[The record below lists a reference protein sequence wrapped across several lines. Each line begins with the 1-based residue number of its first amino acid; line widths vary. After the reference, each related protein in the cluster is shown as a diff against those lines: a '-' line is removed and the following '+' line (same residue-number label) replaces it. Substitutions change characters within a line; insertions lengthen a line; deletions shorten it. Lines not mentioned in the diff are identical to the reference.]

1 MKIKYKVTLYTS
13 EIPYDEPIE
22 DVEFDVDVTIPFN
35 YNDKESY
42 ELANTIKRDL
52 PYNEY
57 NVRTKIEVEKI
68 EHTQDNV
75 FASTEVNGKRATE
88 EFLLAIKGRTIEFE
102 VERRKYLKR
111 ALLQLISDTSDFFL
125 SISYGLKR
133 FVKRTVNRIVDNF
146 FTTDRADIAANMVRE
161 TDVGKKA
168 KLKKKIDEL
177 ETRVGKA
184 EEKLSMLESE
194 VKELLIAN
202 RRALNAHI
210 GDDRD
215 DNRIVREDR

>member
-1 MKIKYKVTLYTS
+1 MKIKYKVALYTS

-42 ELANTIKRDL
+42 ELANIIAREF

-57 NVRTKIEVEKI
+57 NVRTKIEVKKI

-75 FASTEVNGKRATE
+75 FASSEVNGKRATE

-111 ALLQLISDTSDFFL
+111 ALLQLISDTSNLFL
-125 SISYGLKR
+125 SISYGLKH
-133 FVKRTVNRIVDNF
+133 FVKRTVARIVDNF
-146 FTTDRADIAANMVRE
+146 FTTDRADIAANVARE
-161 TDVGKKA
+161 TEKEKALRIFEKSAKK
-168 KLKKKIDEL
+168 LSIM
-177 ETRVGKA
+177 
-184 EEKLSMLESE
+184 EEKLSELESE

-202 RRALNAHI
+202 RRALKALV

-215 DNRIVREDR
+215 DDGIVREDR

>member
-35 YNDKESY
+35 YGDKESY
-42 ELANTIKRDL
+42 ELANIIAREF

-57 NVRTKIEVEKI
+57 NVRTKIEVKKI

-75 FASTEVNGKRATE
+75 FASSEVNGKRATE

-111 ALLQLISDTSDFFL
+111 ALLQLISDTSDLFL
-125 SISYGLKR
+125 SISYGLKH
-133 FVKRTVNRIVDNF
+133 FVKRTVARIVDNF
-146 FTTDRADIAANMVRE
+146 FTTDRADIAANAARE
-161 TDVGKKA
+161 TEKEKALRIFEKSAKK
-168 KLKKKIDEL
+168 LS
-177 ETRVGKA
+177 TM
-184 EEKLSMLESE
+184 EEKLSELESE

-202 RRALNAHI
+202 RRALKALV

-215 DNRIVREDR
+215 DGIVREDR

>member
-42 ELANTIKRDL
+42 ELANIIAREF

-57 NVRTKIEVEKI
+57 NVRTKIEVKKI

-75 FASTEVNGKRATE
+75 FATSEVNGKRATE

-111 ALLQLISDTSDFFL
+111 ALLQLISDTSDLFL
-125 SISYGLKR
+125 SISYGLKH
-133 FVKRTVNRIVDNF
+133 FVKRTVARIVDNF
-146 FTTDRADIAANMVRE
+146 FTTDRADIAANAARE
-161 TDVGKKA
+161 TEKEKALRIFEKSAKK
-168 KLKKKIDEL
+168 LSIM
-177 ETRVGKA
+177 
-184 EEKLSMLESE
+184 EEKLSELESE

-202 RRALNAHI
+202 RRALKALV

-215 DNRIVREDR
+215 DGIVREDR

>member
-1 MKIKYKVTLYTS
+1 MKIKYKVALYTS

-42 ELANTIKRDL
+42 ELANIIAREF

-57 NVRTKIEVEKI
+57 NVRTKIEVKKI

-75 FASTEVNGKRATE
+75 FASSEVNGKRATE

-111 ALLQLISDTSDFFL
+111 ALLQLISDTSNLFL
-125 SISYGLKR
+125 SISYGLKH
-133 FVKRTVNRIVDNF
+133 FVKRTVARIVDNF
-146 FTTDRADIAANMVRE
+146 FTTDRADIAANAARE
-161 TDVGKKA
+161 TEKEKALRIFEKSAKK
-168 KLKKKIDEL
+168 LSIM
-177 ETRVGKA
+177 
-184 EEKLSMLESE
+184 EEKLSELESE

-202 RRALNAHI
+202 RRALKALI

-215 DNRIVREDR
+215 DGIVREDR

>member
-13 EIPYDEPIE
+13 DIPYDEPIE

-42 ELANTIKRDL
+42 ELANTIKREL

-111 ALLQLISDTSDFFL
+111 ALLQLISDTSNLFL
-125 SISYGLKR
+125 SISYGLKH

-146 FTTDRADIAANMVRE
+146 FTTDRADIAANVARE
-161 TDVGKKA
+161 TEKEKALKLFEKSAKK
-168 KLKKKIDEL
+168 LS
-177 ETRVGKA
+177 TM
-184 EEKLSMLESE
+184 EEKLSELESE
-194 VKELLIAN
+194 VKELLIGN
-202 RRALNAHI
+202 RRALKALV

-215 DNRIVREDR
+215 DNGIVREDR

>member
-35 YNDKESY
+35 YGDKESY
-42 ELANTIKRDL
+42 ELANIIAREL

-57 NVRTKIEVEKI
+57 NVRTKIETKKI

-111 ALLQLISDTSDFFL
+111 TLLQLISDTSNFFL
-125 SISYGLKR
+125 SISYGLKHL
-133 FVKRTVNRIVDNF
+133 VKRTVNRIIDNF
-146 FTTDRADIAANMVRE
+146 FVTDRADIAANVKRE
-161 TDVGKKA
+161 VD
-168 KLKKKIDEL
+168 
-177 ETRVGKA
+177 A
-184 EEKLSMLESE
+184 EEALTKLLDKNEKRLSRVEDKLSELESE
-194 VKELLIAN
+194 VKELLIGN
-202 RRALNAHI
+202 RRALKALV

-215 DNRIVREDR
+215 DNGIVREDR

>member
-35 YNDKESY
+35 YGDKESY
-42 ELANTIKRDL
+42 ELANIIARDF

-57 NVRTKIEVEKI
+57 NVTTKIEVKKI

-75 FASTEVNGKRATE
+75 FASSEVNGKRATE

-111 ALLQLISDTSDFFL
+111 ALLQLISDTSDLFL
-125 SISYGLKR
+125 SISYGLKH
-133 FVKRTVNRIVDNF
+133 FVKRTVARIVDNF
-146 FTTDRADIAANMVRE
+146 FTTDRADIAANAARE
-161 TDVGKKA
+161 TEKEKALRIFEKSAKK
-168 KLKKKIDEL
+168 LSIM
-177 ETRVGKA
+177 
-184 EEKLSMLESE
+184 EEKLSELESE

-202 RRALNAHI
+202 RRALKALI

-215 DNRIVREDR
+215 DGIVREDR

>member
-42 ELANTIKRDL
+42 ELANIIAREF

-57 NVRTKIEVEKI
+57 NVRTKIEVKKI

-75 FASTEVNGKRATE
+75 FASSEVNGKRATE

-111 ALLQLISDTSDFFL
+111 ALLQLISDTSNLFL
-125 SISYGLKR
+125 SISYGLKH
-133 FVKRTVNRIVDNF
+133 FVKRTVARIVDNF
-146 FTTDRADIAANMVRE
+146 FTTDRADIAANAARE
-161 TDVGKKA
+161 TEKEKALRIFEKSAKK
-168 KLKKKIDEL
+168 LS
-177 ETRVGKA
+177 TM
-184 EEKLSMLESE
+184 EEKLSELESE

-202 RRALNAHI
+202 RRALKALV

-215 DNRIVREDR
+215 DDGIVREDR

>member
-13 EIPYDEPIE
+13 EIPYDEPID

-35 YNDKESY
+35 YNEKESY
-42 ELANTIKRDL
+42 EVANIIAREL

-57 NVRTKIEVEKI
+57 NVRTKIEVKKI

-111 ALLQLISDTSDFFL
+111 ALLQLISDTSNLFL
-125 SISYGLKR
+125 SISYGLKH
-133 FVKRTVNRIVDNF
+133 FVKRTVARIVDNF
-146 FTTDRADIAANMVRE
+146 FTTDRADIAANVARE
-161 TDVGKKA
+161 TEKEKALRLFEKSAKK
-168 KLKKKIDEL
+168 LS
-177 ETRVGKA
+177 TM
-184 EEKLSMLESE
+184 EEKLSELESE
-194 VKELLIAN
+194 VKELLIGN
-202 RRALNAHI
+202 RRALKTLV

-215 DNRIVREDR
+215 DKGIVREDR

>member
-13 EIPYDEPIE
+13 EIPYDEPID
-22 DVEFDVDVTIPFN
+22 DVEFEVDVTIPFN
-35 YNDKESY
+35 YNEKESY
-42 ELANTIKRDL
+42 KVANIIAREL

-57 NVRTKIEVEKI
+57 NVRTKIEVKKI

-75 FASTEVNGKRATE
+75 FASSEVNGKRATE

-111 ALLQLISDTSDFFL
+111 ALLQLISDTSNLFL
-125 SISYGLKR
+125 SISYGLKH
-133 FVKRTVNRIVDNF
+133 FVKRTVARIVDNF
-146 FTTDRADIAANMVRE
+146 FTTDRADIAANVARE
-161 TDVGKKA
+161 REKEKALRLFEKSAKK
-168 KLKKKIDEL
+168 LS
-177 ETRVGKA
+177 TM
-184 EEKLSMLESE
+184 EEKLSELESE

-202 RRALNAHI
+202 RRALKALV

-215 DNRIVREDR
+215 ENGIVREDR

>member
-35 YNDKESY
+35 YGDKDSY
-42 ELANTIKRDL
+42 ELANIIAREF

-57 NVRTKIEVEKI
+57 NVRTKIEVKKI

-75 FASTEVNGKRATE
+75 FASSEVNGKRATE

-111 ALLQLISDTSDFFL
+111 ALLQLISDTSNMFL
-125 SISYGLKR
+125 SISYGLKH
-133 FVKRTVNRIVDNF
+133 FVKRTVARIVDNF
-146 FTTDRADIAANMVRE
+146 FTTDRADIAANAARE
-161 TDVGKKA
+161 TEKEKALRIFEKSAKK
-168 KLKKKIDEL
+168 LSIM
-177 ETRVGKA
+177 
-184 EEKLSMLESE
+184 EEKLSELESE

-202 RRALNAHI
+202 RRALKALI

-215 DNRIVREDR
+215 DGIVREDR

>member
-35 YNDKESY
+35 YGDKESY
-42 ELANTIKRDL
+42 ELANIIAREF

-57 NVRTKIEVEKI
+57 NVRTKIEVKKI

-75 FASTEVNGKRATE
+75 FASSEVNGKRATE

-111 ALLQLISDTSDFFL
+111 ALLQLISDTSNLFL
-125 SISYGLKR
+125 SISYGLKH
-133 FVKRTVNRIVDNF
+133 FVKRTVARIVDNF
-146 FTTDRADIAANMVRE
+146 FTTDRADIAANAARE
-161 TDVGKKA
+161 TEKEKALRIFEKSAKK
-168 KLKKKIDEL
+168 LSIM
-177 ETRVGKA
+177 
-184 EEKLSMLESE
+184 EEKLSELESE

-202 RRALNAHI
+202 RRALKALI

-215 DNRIVREDR
+215 DGIVREDR

>member
-1 MKIKYKVTLYTS
+1 MKIKYKVALYTS

-35 YNDKESY
+35 YGDKESY
-42 ELANTIKRDL
+42 ELANIIAREF

-57 NVRTKIEVEKI
+57 NVRTKIEVKKI

-75 FASTEVNGKRATE
+75 FASSEVNGKRATE

-111 ALLQLISDTSDFFL
+111 ALLQLISDTSNLFL
-125 SISYGLKR
+125 SISYGLKH
-133 FVKRTVNRIVDNF
+133 FVKRTVARIVDNF
-146 FTTDRADIAANMVRE
+146 FTTDRADIAANAARE
-161 TDVGKKA
+161 TEKEKALRIFEKSAKK
-168 KLKKKIDEL
+168 LS
-177 ETRVGKA
+177 TM
-184 EEKLSMLESE
+184 EEKLSELESE

-202 RRALNAHI
+202 RRALKALI

-215 DNRIVREDR
+215 DGIVREDR

>member
-35 YNDKESY
+35 YGDKESY
-42 ELANTIKRDL
+42 ELANIIAREF

-57 NVRTKIEVEKI
+57 NVRTKIEVKKI

-75 FASTEVNGKRATE
+75 FASSEVNGKRATE

-111 ALLQLISDTSDFFL
+111 ALLQLISDTSNLFL
-125 SISYGLKR
+125 SISYGLKH
-133 FVKRTVNRIVDNF
+133 FVKRTVARIVDNF
-146 FTTDRADIAANMVRE
+146 FTTDRADIAANVARE
-161 TDVGKKA
+161 TEKEKALRIFEKSAKK
-168 KLKKKIDEL
+168 LS
-177 ETRVGKA
+177 TM
-184 EEKLSMLESE
+184 EEKLSELESE

-202 RRALNAHI
+202 RRALKALV

-215 DNRIVREDR
+215 DDGIVREDR

>member
-1 MKIKYKVTLYTS
+1 MKIKYKVALYTS

-35 YNDKESY
+35 YGDKESY
-42 ELANTIKRDL
+42 ELANIIAREF

-57 NVRTKIEVEKI
+57 NVRTKIEVKKI

-75 FASTEVNGKRATE
+75 FASSEVNGKRATE

-102 VERRKYLKR
+102 VERRKYPKR
-111 ALLQLISDTSDFFL
+111 ALLQLISDTSNLFL
-125 SISYGLKR
+125 SISYGLKH
-133 FVKRTVNRIVDNF
+133 FVKRTVARIVDNF
-146 FTTDRADIAANMVRE
+146 FTTDRADIAANVARE
-161 TDVGKKA
+161 TEKEKALRIFEKSAKK
-168 KLKKKIDEL
+168 LSIM
-177 ETRVGKA
+177 
-184 EEKLSMLESE
+184 EEKLSELESE

-202 RRALNAHI
+202 RRALKALI

-215 DNRIVREDR
+215 DGIVREDRQR

>member
-1 MKIKYKVTLYTS
+1 MKIKYKVALYTS

-35 YNDKESY
+35 YGDKESY
-42 ELANTIKRDL
+42 ELANIIAREF

-57 NVRTKIEVEKI
+57 NVRTKIEVKKI

-75 FASTEVNGKRATE
+75 FASSEVNGKRATE

-111 ALLQLISDTSDFFL
+111 ALLQLISDTSNLFL
-125 SISYGLKR
+125 SISYGLKH
-133 FVKRTVNRIVDNF
+133 FVKRTVARIVDNF
-146 FTTDRADIAANMVRE
+146 FTTDRADIAANAARE
-161 TDVGKKA
+161 TEKEKALRIFEKSAKK
-168 KLKKKIDEL
+168 LSIM
-177 ETRVGKA
+177 
-184 EEKLSMLESE
+184 EEKLSELESE

-202 RRALNAHI
+202 RRALKALV

-215 DNRIVREDR
+215 DGIVREDR

>member
-1 MKIKYKVTLYTS
+1 MKIKYKVALYTS

-35 YNDKESY
+35 YGDKESY
-42 ELANTIKRDL
+42 ELANIIAREF

-57 NVRTKIEVEKI
+57 NVRTKIEVKKI

-75 FASTEVNGKRATE
+75 FASSEVNGKRATE

-111 ALLQLISDTSDFFL
+111 ALLQLISDTSNLFL
-125 SISYGLKR
+125 SISYGLKH
-133 FVKRTVNRIVDNF
+133 FVKRTVARIVDNF
-146 FTTDRADIAANMVRE
+146 FTTDRADIAANAARE
-161 TDVGKKA
+161 TEKEKALRIFEKSAKK
-168 KLKKKIDEL
+168 LSIM
-177 ETRVGKA
+177 
-184 EEKLSMLESE
+184 EEKLSELESE

-202 RRALNAHI
+202 RRALKALI

-215 DNRIVREDR
+215 DGIVREDR

>member
-42 ELANTIKRDL
+42 ELANIIAREF

-57 NVRTKIEVEKI
+57 NVRTKIEVKKI

-75 FASTEVNGKRATE
+75 FASSEVNGKRATE
-88 EFLLAIKGRTIEFE
+88 EFLLAINGRTIEFE

-111 ALLQLISDTSDFFL
+111 ALLQLISDTSNMFL
-125 SISYGLKR
+125 SISYGLKH
-133 FVKRTVNRIVDNF
+133 FMKRTVARIVDNF
-146 FTTDRADIAANMVRE
+146 FTTDRADIAANAARE
-161 TDVGKKA
+161 TEKEKALRIFEKSAKK
-168 KLKKKIDEL
+168 LS
-177 ETRVGKA
+177 TM
-184 EEKLSMLESE
+184 EEKLSELESE

-202 RRALNAHI
+202 RRALKALI

-215 DNRIVREDR
+215 DGIVREDR

>member
-1 MKIKYKVTLYTS
+1 MKIKYKVALYTS

-35 YNDKESY
+35 YGDKESY
-42 ELANTIKRDL
+42 ELANIIAREF

-57 NVRTKIEVEKI
+57 NVRTKIEVKKI

-75 FASTEVNGKRATE
+75 FASSEVNGKRATE

-111 ALLQLISDTSDFFL
+111 ALLQLISDTSNLFL
-125 SISYGLKR
+125 SISYGLKH
-133 FVKRTVNRIVDNF
+133 FVKRTVARIVDNF
-146 FTTDRADIAANMVRE
+146 FTTDRADIAANAARE
-161 TDVGKKA
+161 TEKEKALRIFEKSAKK
-168 KLKKKIDEL
+168 LSIM
-177 ETRVGKA
+177 
-184 EEKLSMLESE
+184 EEKLSELESE

-202 RRALNAHI
+202 RRALKALV

-215 DNRIVREDR
+215 DDGIVREDR

>member
-1 MKIKYKVTLYTS
+1 MKIKYKVALYTS

-42 ELANTIKRDL
+42 ELANIIAREF

-57 NVRTKIEVEKI
+57 NVRTKIEVKKI

-75 FASTEVNGKRATE
+75 FASSEVNGKRATE

-111 ALLQLISDTSDFFL
+111 ALLQLISDTSNLFL
-125 SISYGLKR
+125 SISYGLKH
-133 FVKRTVNRIVDNF
+133 FVKRTVARIVDNF
-146 FTTDRADIAANMVRE
+146 FTTDRADIAANVARE
-161 TDVGKKA
+161 TEKEKALRIFEKSAKK
-168 KLKKKIDEL
+168 LSIM
-177 ETRVGKA
+177 
-184 EEKLSMLESE
+184 EEKLSELESE

-202 RRALNAHI
+202 RRALKALI

-215 DNRIVREDR
+215 DGIVREDR

>member
-1 MKIKYKVTLYTS
+1 MKIKYKVALYTS

-35 YNDKESY
+35 YGDKESY
-42 ELANTIKRDL
+42 ELANIIAREF

-57 NVRTKIEVEKI
+57 NVRTKIEVKKI

-75 FASTEVNGKRATE
+75 FASSEVNGKRATE

-111 ALLQLISDTSDFFL
+111 ALLQLISDTSDLFL
-125 SISYGLKR
+125 SISYGLKH
-133 FVKRTVNRIVDNF
+133 FVKRTVARIVDNF
-146 FTTDRADIAANMVRE
+146 FTTDRADIAANVARE
-161 TDVGKKA
+161 TEKEKALRIFEKSAKK
-168 KLKKKIDEL
+168 LSIM
-177 ETRVGKA
+177 
-184 EEKLSMLESE
+184 EEKLSELESE

-202 RRALNAHI
+202 RRALKALV

-215 DNRIVREDR
+215 DGIVREDR

>member
-1 MKIKYKVTLYTS
+1 MKIKYKVALYTS

-35 YNDKESY
+35 YGDKESY
-42 ELANTIKRDL
+42 ELANIIAREF

-57 NVRTKIEVEKI
+57 NVRTKIEVKKI

-75 FASTEVNGKRATE
+75 FASSEVNGKRATE

-111 ALLQLISDTSDFFL
+111 ALLQLISDTSDLFL
-125 SISYGLKR
+125 SISYGLKH
-133 FVKRTVNRIVDNF
+133 FVKRTVARIVDNF
-146 FTTDRADIAANMVRE
+146 FTTDRADIAANAARE
-161 TDVGKKA
+161 TEKEKALRIFEKSAKK
-168 KLKKKIDEL
+168 LSIM
-177 ETRVGKA
+177 
-184 EEKLSMLESE
+184 EEKLSELESE

-202 RRALNAHI
+202 RRALKALI

-215 DNRIVREDR
+215 DGIVREDR

>member
-42 ELANTIKRDL
+42 ELANIIAREF

-57 NVRTKIEVEKI
+57 NVRTKIEVKKI

-75 FASTEVNGKRATE
+75 FASSEVNGKRATE

-111 ALLQLISDTSDFFL
+111 ALLQLISDTSNLFL
-125 SISYGLKR
+125 SISYGLKH
-133 FVKRTVNRIVDNF
+133 FVKRTVARIAANF
-146 FTTDRADIAANMVRE
+146 FAADRADIAANVARE
-161 TDVGKKA
+161 TEKEKALRIFEKSGKK
-168 KLKKKIDEL
+168 LSIM
-177 ETRVGKA
+177 
-184 EEKLSMLESE
+184 EEKLSELESE

-202 RRALNAHI
+202 RRALKALI

-215 DNRIVREDR
+215 DGIVREDR

>member
-1 MKIKYKVTLYTS
+1 MKIKYKVALYTS

-35 YNDKESY
+35 YGDKESY
-42 ELANTIKRDL
+42 ELANIIAREF

-57 NVRTKIEVEKI
+57 NVRTKIEVKKI

-75 FASTEVNGKRATE
+75 FATSEVNGKRATE

-111 ALLQLISDTSDFFL
+111 ALLQLISDTSNLFL
-125 SISYGLKR
+125 SISYGLKH
-133 FVKRTVNRIVDNF
+133 FVKRTVARIVDNF
-146 FTTDRADIAANMVRE
+146 FTTDRADIAANVARE
-161 TDVGKKA
+161 TEKEKALRIFEKSAKK
-168 KLKKKIDEL
+168 LSIM
-177 ETRVGKA
+177 
-184 EEKLSMLESE
+184 EEKLSELESE

-202 RRALNAHI
+202 RRALKALV

-215 DNRIVREDR
+215 DGIVREDR

>member
-1 MKIKYKVTLYTS
+1 MKIKYKVALYTS

-35 YNDKESY
+35 YGDKESY
-42 ELANTIKRDL
+42 ELANIIAREF

-57 NVRTKIEVEKI
+57 NVRTKIEVKKI

-75 FASTEVNGKRATE
+75 FASSEVNGKRATE

-111 ALLQLISDTSDFFL
+111 ALLQLISDTSDLFL
-125 SISYGLKR
+125 SISYGLKH
-133 FVKRTVNRIVDNF
+133 FVKRTVARIVDNF
-146 FTTDRADIAANMVRE
+146 FTTDRADIAANAARE
-161 TDVGKKA
+161 TEKEKALRIFEKSAKK
-168 KLKKKIDEL
+168 LS
-177 ETRVGKA
+177 TM
-184 EEKLSMLESE
+184 EEKLSELESE

-202 RRALNAHI
+202 RRALKALV

-215 DNRIVREDR
+215 DDGIVREDR

>member
-1 MKIKYKVTLYTS
+1 MKIKYKVALYTS

-35 YNDKESY
+35 YGDKESY
-42 ELANTIKRDL
+42 ELANIIAREF

-57 NVRTKIEVEKI
+57 NVRTKIEVKKI

-75 FASTEVNGKRATE
+75 FASSEVNGKRTTE

-111 ALLQLISDTSDFFL
+111 ALLQLISDTSDLFL
-125 SISYGLKR
+125 SISYGLKH
-133 FVKRTVNRIVDNF
+133 FVKRTVARIVDNF
-146 FTTDRADIAANMVRE
+146 FTTDRADIAANVARE
-161 TDVGKKA
+161 TEKEKALRIFEKSAKK
-168 KLKKKIDEL
+168 LS
-177 ETRVGKA
+177 TM
-184 EEKLSMLESE
+184 EEKLSELESE

-202 RRALNAHI
+202 RRALKALI

-215 DNRIVREDR
+215 DGIVREDR

>member
-35 YNDKESY
+35 YGDKESY
-42 ELANTIKRDL
+42 ELANIIAREF

-57 NVRTKIEVEKI
+57 NVRTKIEVKKI

-75 FASTEVNGKRATE
+75 FASSEVNGKRATE

-111 ALLQLISDTSDFFL
+111 ALLQLISDTSNLFL
-125 SISYGLKR
+125 SISYGLKH
-133 FVKRTVNRIVDNF
+133 FVKRTVARIVDNF
-146 FTTDRADIAANMVRE
+146 FTTDRADIAANVARE
-161 TDVGKKA
+161 TEKEKALRIFEKSAKK
-168 KLKKKIDEL
+168 LSIM
-177 ETRVGKA
+177 
-184 EEKLSMLESE
+184 EEKLSELESE

-202 RRALNAHI
+202 RRALKALI

-215 DNRIVREDR
+215 DGIVREDR

>member
-1 MKIKYKVTLYTS
+1 MKIKYKVALYTS

-42 ELANTIKRDL
+42 ELANIIAREL

-57 NVRTKIEVEKI
+57 NVRTKIEVKKI

-75 FASTEVNGKRATE
+75 FASSEVNGKRATE

-111 ALLQLISDTSDFFL
+111 ALLQLISDTSNLFL
-125 SISYGLKR
+125 SISYGLKH
-133 FVKRTVNRIVDNF
+133 FVKRTVARIVDNF
-146 FTTDRADIAANMVRE
+146 FTTDRADIAANVARE
-161 TDVGKKA
+161 TEKEKALRIFEKSEKK
-168 KLKKKIDEL
+168 LSIM
-177 ETRVGKA
+177 
-184 EEKLSMLESE
+184 EEKLSELESE

-202 RRALNAHI
+202 RRALNALI

-215 DNRIVREDR
+215 DGIVREDR